1 MEEVTCEMSHEGAH
15 PVKGGEEQ
23 REDGQ
28 SHTGLKSLTCLG
40 LCKSLMSRVS
50 SRYMRMGE
58 T

>member
-15 PVKGGEEQ
+15 PVKGGEGQ

-28 SHTGLKSLTCLG
+28 SHKSVKSLACLG